1 MHLSPLLPNSVKRL
15 TCLGALGGAAFLT
28 GCSSLH
34 DVHNRWCDPEP
45 IAAQPFQEKVLPV
58 VTPPPP
64 PPPAASRYKI
74 RLSADALFKFGGGRL
89 SDMKPE
95 GRQELDKLIEQFN
108 NAYTR
113 VDQILVVGHTDR
125 LGSAAY
131 NQRLSETRAQTVK
144 QYLLD
149 HEIRTP
155 IEARGMGKTEPV
167 TTDCK
172 GMKANPAL
180 IQCLQPDRR
189 VELEVTGIQKEIA
202 R

>member
-1 MHLSPLLPNSVKRL
+1 MHSFPLLPIGVKQL
-15 TCLGALGGAAFLT
+15 SGFAILGGVALLT
-28 GCSSLH
+28 GCSGLH

-45 IAAQPFQEKVLPV
+45 IVAQPILEKALPV
-58 VTPPPP
+58 VAPPPP
-64 PPPAASRYKI
+64 PSSRYKI
-74 RLSADALFKFGGGRL
+74 RLSADALFKFDGGRL

-95 GRQELDKLIEQFN
+95 GRQALDKLIEQFN
-108 NAYTR
+108 NAYTK

-125 LGSAAY
+125 LGSVAY
-131 NQRLSETRAQTVK
+131 NQRLSDTRAQTVK
-144 QYLLD
+144 QYLQD
-149 HEIRTP
+149 HGIKTP
-155 IEARGMGKTEPV
+155 IEARGVGKAEPV
-167 TTDCK
+167 TTECK